1 MDAVYKHNVHG
12 MKSFVSRPTCGPRGP
27 RGARGVVDADARTL
41 VHREG
46 RPLAWETALQSL
58 REGERSC

>member
-12 MKSFVSRPTCGPRGP
+12 MKSFVSRPTCGPQGP
-27 RGARGVVDADARTL
+27 RGARGVVDAGARTL

-46 RPLAWETALQSL
+46 RPLA
-58 REGERSC
+58 RESAVEPPRGR